1 GMGRMGGGMMGG
13 RGGMMG
19 GMGGM
24 SRTMPPMMGMMMLAG
39 QIVRLTGD
47 FDSWDYQSQMLSFRA
62 GFMGGM
68 MGGGMMGGMGG
79 MGGGM
84 MGGMGG
90 MGMGG
95 MMGGGFRSIPVAGLP
110 QATLGPERTVQLP
123 TNLVSLRGPE
133 ADGRVAFPRKNEKLR
148 IYDISQITGDTWA
161 QSALRE
167 LAAQEAPQT
176 VSQLV
181 MWHVGVG
188 FEWDTI
194 ARLSR
199 NWANPCELE
208 LARAFVNNLKVQ
220 PSKTGKTDV
229 ATSQLCFDLTSRRSP
244 SDSMEQGLHDLLTSW
259 SVLGLKAV
267 EGIPASPTKPSIAVR
282 VRLDEKTALVQLA
295 VSNDSCSEWKTV
307 GKFHVDLVTDDG
319 RHIKPLEVT
328 DNLSEQILGHLI
340 DSQIVR
346 RRTSHG
352 SSPYLIQVRNSS
364 PLVLNALA
372 LDGMSSDPLSRPA
385 LMIGLSVPPHKC
397 VTVPADEDTV
407 LRLHLNK
414 GMKPVAANL
423 SGL

>member
-1 GMGRMGGGMMGG
+1 M
-13 RGGMMG
+13 
-19 GMGGM
+19 
-24 SRTMPPMMGMMMLAG
+24 
-39 QIVRLTGD
+39 
-47 FDSWDYQSQMLSFRA
+47 
-62 GFMGGM
+62 
-68 MGGGMMGGMGG
+68 MGG

-90 MGMGG
+90 GMMGGG
-95 MMGGGFRSIPVAGLP
+95 MMGGGFRSIPAAGLP

-133 ADGRVAFPRKNEKLR
+133 PDGRVAFPRKNERLR
-148 IYDISQITGDTWA
+148 ISEISQITGDTWA

-181 MWHVGVG
+181 MWHVGIG

-199 NWANPCELE
+199 GWANPCELE
-208 LARAFVNNLKVQ
+208 LAKAFVNDLRLQ
-220 PSKTGKTDV
+220 QSKTEKADV
-229 ATSQLCFDLTSRRSP
+229 CTSKLYFELTSRRSP
-244 SDSMEQGLHDLLTSW
+244 SDSMKKGIHDLLNGW
-259 SVLGLKAV
+259 DVLGLKAV
-267 EGIPASPTKPSIAVR
+267 EGIPVSPTRPSIAVR
-282 VRLDEKTALVQLA
+282 IRLDEKTAQVQLA
-295 VSNDSCSEWKTV
+295 VSSDSCSQWKTV

-340 DSQIVR
+340 DTQIVR

-352 SSPYLIQVRNSS
+352 SSPYLIRVGNAS

-372 LDGMSSDPLSRPA
+372 LDGMTHDPLSKPA

-397 VTVPADEDTV
+397 VTVPADEHTV
-407 LRLHLNK
+407 LRLHLHK
-414 GMKPVAANL
+414 GMMPVAANL